1 MRCLAVELKRS
12 QWVFYLIVG
21 LLSIVF
27 LILNVLWFM
36 TTDWGFGAYISL
48 VFCPL
53 VLCYL
58 AFDSFRQYRKA
69 AVTDMSDGDVRA
81 AHVKGLSMGTYAVEI
96 DDGEE

>member
-1 MRCLAVELKRS
+1 MRCLAVELKPS
-12 QWVFYLIVG
+12 QWAFYLIVG
-21 LLSIVF
+21 ILAIDF
-27 LILNVLWFM
+27 LIMNALWYL
-36 TTDWGFGAYISL
+36 TTDWGVGALIAM

-69 AVTDMSDGDVRA
+69 AVRDLSDGDVRA
-81 AHVKGLSMGTYAVEI
+81 VRIKGLSIGTYAVEI